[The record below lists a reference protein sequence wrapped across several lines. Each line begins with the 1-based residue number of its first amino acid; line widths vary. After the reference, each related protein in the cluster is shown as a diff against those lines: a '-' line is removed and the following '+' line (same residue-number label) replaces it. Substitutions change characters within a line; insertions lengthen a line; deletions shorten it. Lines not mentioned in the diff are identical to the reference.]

1 MDDNQPDPVAPDREE
16 PDHTDDPRDTERSDQ
31 RPEEGPAVHA
41 AFAAVGLRPVRELRE
56 EGWSTLL
63 MERA

>member
-31 RPEEGPAVHA
+31 RPEEGPA
-41 AFAAVGLRPVRELRE
+41 GSNQ
-56 EGWSTLL
+56 GGGDGDD
-63 MERA
+63 